1 MSKEQLIQLCSE
13 KDTVIEACVR
23 TIKENQQKM
32 LGKKDIMEI
41 YDCENDKALKILKQM
56 FEMGYGSKI
65 GKEYYVSRKSQ
76 EAFVSNMAGKSVYI

>member
-1 MSKEQLIQLCSE
+1 MSNTQNYDTMSKEQLIQLCSE

-41 YDCENDKALKILKQM
+41 YMC
-56 FEMGYGSKI
+56 
-65 GKEYYVSRKSQ
+65 
-76 EAFVSNMAGKSVYI
+76 